1 MKRKWIIT
9 TLNCTMLALAVSTAR
24 AQDSVSAN
32 AALNE
37 AMPLREV
44 VLFSSGVGY
53 FGRAGEINGKTSI
66 PLTFRTSEINDVLK
80 SLVIF
85 DKSGQTSVSFATQDA
100 IARRLDQNGGSVAPT
115 ASLGDLLRRF
125 QGASV
130 TITTA
135 SVAINTLSERFDGRI
150 LSVQTKSV
158 SVDKDRVTT
167 QEFLNVLTAGGLRR
181 VNLDEVESVNLNDP
195 KLNGQLQ
202 GGLDIAAS
210 ADDAE
215 KRTVQLRFDGA
226 GTRPVRAGYLL
237 ETPVWK
243 TSYRLVL
250 GDEKTKTQPF
260 LQGWGLVENTTDDDW
275 KQVRLSLVSGRPIS
289 FVQDLYTPLYVPR
302 PVVQP
307 QVIGSP
313 RSETYGERVDDNVS
327 AVQRRPAPTNAP
339 RGAFGPQGPA
349 GGFSGGGGF
358 GGSGGRSAM
367 AADAPASM
375 IEAEETKA
383 DIGAALAQ
391 TAVQAQGGERGEL
404 FEYRIA
410 RPIDLP
416 KNQSAMV
423 PIVGQNIGGERVSLY
438 NPNSSDRVLSGF
450 RLKNNSD
457 LHLAGGPLTV
467 FQDDVYAGDAQI
479 LDLGPGDERLISYA
493 VDLETVASKTQPT
506 FDSQL
511 LSLSIKKGVL
521 IATSKQERT
530 ITYTLRNKSERAKT
544 VLVQQPIDANFT
556 LTQPLESKVEK
567 TANEYRIPVALPA
580 NKSVETKVISE
591 RTNSQTIALL
601 DIDFDL
607 LVSYARN
614 AKASP
619 KLQNALQDLV
629 AKRRAITDLQTKRAA
644 LEAEL
649 KNIEAEQ
656 NRIRQNMAQ
665 LDRTSD
671 LYKQY
676 VEKLTKQE
684 TRFDELRAQIAALQ
698 EQENAARKVLET
710 TLDDLNVE

>member
-1 MKRKWIIT
+1 MKRKWIIA
-9 TLNCTMLALAVSTAR
+9 TLNYTLLALTINTANAQNSVSTN
-24 AQDSVSAN
+24 S
-32 AALNE
+32 ALNE
-37 AMPLREV
+37 VLPLREV

-53 FGRAGEINGKTSI
+53 FGRAGEIKGKTSI

-125 QGASV
+125 QGA
-130 TITTA
+130 TA
-135 SVAINTLSERFDGRI
+135 KIQTENETFEGRI
-150 LSVQTKSV
+150 LSVQTKQTTD
-158 SVDKDRVTT
+158 DKNRVTT
-167 QEFLNVLTAGGLRR
+167 VEILNVLANDGLRSVKLDDVVR
-181 VNLDEVESVNLNDP
+181 VALLDP

-210 ADDAE
+210 SDDAE
-215 KRTVQLRFDGA
+215 KRTVQLRFDGE
-226 GTRPVRAGYLL
+226 GTRQVRAGYLL

-250 GDEKTKTQPF
+250 GDDKTKTQPF

-275 KQVRLSLVSGRPIS
+275 KNVRLSLVSGRPIS

-313 RSETYGERVDDNVS
+313 RSELYGERVDGLENRQSDLEARV
-327 AVQRRPAPTNAP
+327 AKPPRMTIAPSILH
-339 RGAFGPQGPA
+339 R
-349 GGFSGGGGF
+349 SGTASGGF
-358 GGSGGRSAM
+358 GGAANGPAGPMGLADM
-367 AADAPASM
+367 ATS
-375 IEAEETKA
+375 EAEAKA

-423 PIVGQNIGGERVSLY
+423 PIIGQNIGGERVSLY

-521 IATSKQERT
+521 IATSNQERT
-530 ITYTLRNKSERAKT
+530 IIYTLRNKSERAKT
-544 VLVQQPIDANFT
+544 VLIQQPIDPNFT
-556 LTQPLESKVEK
+556 LTQPFEAKVEK
-567 TANEYRIPVALPA
+567 TATEYRFPVAVPA
-580 NKSVETKVISE
+580 NKSVEYKVVSE
-591 RTNSQTIALL
+591 HTISQTIALL
-601 DIDFDL
+601 DMNFDL

-614 AKASP
+614 TKASP
-619 KLQNALQDLV
+619 KLQASLQDLV
-629 AKRRAITDLQTKRAA
+629 AKRRAITDLQTKRAVF
-644 LEAEL
+644 ETEL
-649 KNIEAEQ
+649 KTIEAEQ

-676 VEKLTKQE
+676 VAKLTAQE
-684 TRFDELRAQIAALQ
+684 MRFDELRTQIATLQ
-698 EQENAARKVLET
+698 EQENAARKVLEAA
-710 TLDDLNVE
+710 LDELNVD

>member
-1 MKRKWIIT
+1 MSRKWIVAT
-9 TLNCTMLALAVSTAR
+9 TGCTMLALAISTAR
-24 AQDSVSAN
+24 AQDKVSAN

-53 FGRAGEINGKTSI
+53 FGRAGEVRGKTSI
-66 PLTFRTSEINDVLK
+66 PLTFRTGEINDVLK

-125 QGASV
+125 QGA
-130 TITTA
+130 TA
-135 SVAINTLSERFDGRI
+135 KIQTNSETFEGRI
-150 LSVQTKSV
+150 LSVQTKTIV
-158 SVDKDRVTT
+158 IDKDRVTT
-167 QEFLNVLTAGGLRR
+167 IEILNVLASDGLRSVKLDDVIR
-181 VNLDEVESVNLNDP
+181 VALLDP

-210 ADDAE
+210 TDDAE
-215 KRTVQLRFDGA
+215 KRTVQLRFDGS
-226 GTRPVRAGYLL
+226 GTRQVRAGYLL
-237 ETPVWK
+237 EAPVWK

-250 GDEKTKTQPF
+250 GDDKAKTQPF

-275 KQVRLSLVSGRPIS
+275 NHVRLSLVSGRPIS

-313 RSETYGERVDDNVS
+313 RSELYGERVDDNE
-327 AVQRRPAPTNAP
+327 AP
-339 RGAFGPQGPA
+339 RDAPATSNRLAKPSARAA
-349 GGFSGGGGF
+349 GGRGGFGGGF
-358 GGSGGRSAM
+358 GGGGFAANGPSGPMGALGPTADM
-367 AADAPASM
+367 ATS
-375 IEAEETKA
+375 AEESKT
-383 DIGAALAQ
+383 DIAAALAQ
-391 TAVQAQGGERGEL
+391 TAVQAQGGDRGEL

-410 RPIDLP
+410 QPIDLP
-416 KNQSAMV
+416 KNQAAMV
-423 PIVGQNIGGERVSLY
+423 PIIGQNIGGERVSLY

-450 RLKNNSD
+450 RLKNTSD

-467 FQDDVYAGDAQI
+467 FQDDVYAGDAQV
-479 LDLGPGDERLISYA
+479 LDIGPGDERLISYA

-521 IATSKQERT
+521 IATSKQQRT

-544 VLVQQPIDANFT
+544 VLIQQPIDADFT
-556 LTQPLESKVEK
+556 LTQPLEAKVEK
-567 TANEYRIPVALPA
+567 TATEYRFPVPVPA
-580 NKSVETKVISE
+580 NKSVEYKVVSE
-591 RTNSQTIALL
+591 HTVSQTIALL

-619 KLQNALQDLV
+619 KLQAALQDLV
-629 AKRRAITDLQTKRAA
+629 AQRRIITDLQTKRET

-649 KNIEAEQ
+649 KTIDEEQ
-656 NRIRQNMAQ
+656 ARIRQNMAQ

-676 VEKLTKQE
+676 VAKLTAQE
-684 TRFDELRAQIAALQ
+684 ARVDALRTQIKALK
-698 EQENAARKVLET
+698 EQEDAAQKKLET
-710 TLDDLNVE
+710 TVDDLNVD